1 LPASFGWPFQ
11 FERRRS
17 AFPRPVVAVEE
28 TRSVF
33 TVTVR
38 NTFGVRSNLSRRDVL
53 RTGLI
58 AGLSAGGLAVSGRA
72 ASAQQLLAQTEW
84 TEGFDTSAPTQAP
97 ILSARPTFSPET
109 AYYTE
114 QAIAS
119 YYQIAQQGGWAA
131 VPADQPLKIGV
142 RNPAVA
148 ALRSRLATTGDLTT
162 VGGASDSFDS
172 FVDGAVRRF
181 QQRHG
186 LMADGVVA
194 NETLRRINVPVDV
207 RLRQLE
213 MNLQRIKAF
222 PTDLGARF
230 VMVNI
235 PGAEIE
241 TVEAGIVHSRHHAV
255 VGKIDRQTPLLVTKV
270 TEINFNPFWTVP
282 KSIIIKDLI
291 PKMQQDPGYLDRQK
305 IRIYDRTGQEV
316 SWQSINWQSE
326 DAVNYMF
333 RQDPG
338 DINSMGSVKI
348 NFPSPD
354 GVYMHDTPQKG
365 LFGGDDRFNSSGCVR
380 VQNVREYVLW
390 LLKNTPEWPPE
401 LIEQVM
407 TNGERV
413 DAKVADPVP
422 LYFEYVTA
430 WATPD
435 GIVQFRD
442 DIYQRDGLDVALQ

>member
-1 LPASFGWPFQ
+1 
-11 FERRRS
+11 
-17 AFPRPVVAVEE
+17 
-28 TRSVF
+28 
-33 TVTVR
+33 
-38 NTFGVRSNLSRRDVL
+38 VL
-53 RTGLI
+53 RTGVL
-58 AGLSAGGLAVSGRA
+58 AGLATGGLVASGSGA
-72 ASAQQLLAQTEW
+72 LAQQLLAQTEW

-97 ILSARPTFSPET
+97 ILSARPTLSAET
-109 AYYTE
+109 ALYTE
-114 QAIAS
+114 QTIAR
-119 YYQIAQQGGWAA
+119 YQGIAQQGGWGT
-131 VPADQPLKIGV
+131 VPAEQPLKIGV
-142 RNPAVA
+142 RSPSVA
-148 ALRSRLATTGDLTT
+148 ALRNRLAISGDLAT

-186 LMADGVVA
+186 LIADGVVA
-194 NETLRRINVPVDV
+194 NETLRRINVPVEL

-213 MNLQRIKAF
+213 MNVQRLRAV
-222 PTDLGARF
+222 PPDLGARY

-241 TVEAGIVHSRHHAV
+241 TVEAGIVHSRHQAV

-270 TEINFNPFWTVP
+270 TEINFNPYWTVP

-291 PKMQQDPGYLDRQK
+291 PKMQTDPGYLDRQK
-305 IRIYDRTGQEV
+305 IRIYDRAGLEV
-316 SWQSINWQSE
+316 SWQSIDWNTE

-365 LFGGDDRFNSSGCVR
+365 LFGGDNRFHSSGCVR

-401 LIEQVM
+401 QIERVM
-407 TNGERV
+407 TNGERI
-413 DAKVADPVP
+413 DARVADPVP

-430 WATPD
+430 WANAD

>member
-1 LPASFGWPFQ
+1 
-11 FERRRS
+11 
-17 AFPRPVVAVEE
+17 
-28 TRSVF
+28 
-33 TVTVR
+33 
-38 NTFGVRSNLSRRDVL
+38 VL
-53 RTGLI
+53 RAGAV
-58 AGLSAGGLAVSGRA
+58 AGLSAGGAVALGPSA
-72 ASAQQLLAQTEW
+72 FAQQLMAQTEW

-97 ILSARPTFSPET
+97 IFSSRPTFSAET
-109 AYYTE
+109 ALYTE
-114 QAIAS
+114 QAIAT
-119 YYQIAQQGGWAA
+119 YYQIAQQGGWGG

-142 RNPAVA
+142 RSPAVA
-148 ALRSRLATTGDLTT
+148 ALRNRLAVTGDLTA

-194 NETLRRINVPVDV
+194 NETLRRMNVPVDV

-213 MNLQRIKAF
+213 TNLQRLKAV
-222 PTDLGARF
+222 PTDLGARY

-241 TVEAGIVHSRHHAV
+241 TVEAGIVHSRHQAV
-255 VGKIDRQTPLLVTKV
+255 VGKIDRQTPLLVTKI
-270 TEINFNPFWTVP
+270 TEINFNPYWTVP

-365 LFGGDDRFNSSGCVR
+365 LFGGDNRFHSSGCVR

-390 LLKNTPEWPPE
+390 ILKNTPEWPPA

-407 TNGERV
+407 TNGERI

-422 LYFEYVTA
+422 LFFEYVTG
-430 WATPD
+430 WANAD